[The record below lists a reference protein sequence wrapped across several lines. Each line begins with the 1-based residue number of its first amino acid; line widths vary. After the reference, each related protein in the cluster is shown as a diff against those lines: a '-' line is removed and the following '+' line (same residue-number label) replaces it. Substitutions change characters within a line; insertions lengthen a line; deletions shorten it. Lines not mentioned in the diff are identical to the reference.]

1 MIRTR
6 YMVGWFIG
14 ILISMT
20 SCGPK
25 IVDRPIIFDDLRK
38 ELSLQYLRDHYGL
51 EQDSPV
57 IDPQMIVVHWTAI
70 PTLEGSFNAFRD
82 PELPHSRTEIAGAG
96 SLNVST
102 HFLVD
107 RDGTIYRLML
117 ETMMGRHVIGLN
129 HVAIGI
135 ENVGGTSDA
144 PLTEKQLKSNVRLIE
159 YLTKKY
165 NIQYLLGHYE
175 YQHFEDHELW
185 LERNQSY
192 RTIKTDPG
200 KGFMKA
206 LREETSH
213 LEFEPV
219 PKKNGNED

>member
-1 MIRTR
+1 MIIRR
-6 YMVGWFIG
+6 YIVGWFIA
-14 ILISMT
+14 LLMLMT

-25 IVDRPIIFDDLRK
+25 IVDRPIIFDELRK
-38 ELSLQYLRDHYGL
+38 ELSLQYLRERYGL
-51 EQDSPV
+51 EQASPA

-70 PTLEGSFNAFRD
+70 PTLEGSFTAFRD
-82 PELPHSRTEIAGAG
+82 PQLPRSRTEIAGAG

-107 RDGTIYRLML
+107 RDGTIYRLMP
-117 ETMMGRHVIGLN
+117 ETFMGRHVIGLN

-135 ENVGGTSDA
+135 ENVGGTLDT

-159 YLTKKY
+159 YLTGKY
-165 NIQYLLGHYE
+165 DIQYLLGHYE

-185 LERNQSY
+185 LERNQGY
-192 RTIKTDPG
+192 RTTKTDPG

-206 LREETSH
+206 LREATSH
-213 LEFEPV
+213 LEFEPI
-219 PKKNGNED
+219 PKKN